1 MCEGTVLPH
10 CAHLFS
16 CGACQRLAALRVRN
30 RILEVLRF
38 GTPMFSER
46 KRKHDFA
53 ERQRWN
59 VKTLKGIK
67 AFERLERGK
76 FANHTLHRF
85 NFSLSNT
92 LQSAFAVPASPVVSS
107 LAALQMR
114 PSSRSQCG

>member
-59 VKTLKGIK
+59 VKTLKGVR
-67 AFERLERGK
+67 AGEVSGSYPSRFV
-76 FANHTLHRF
+76 ASTLHRF
-85 NFSLSNT
+85 NFS
-92 LQSAFAVPASPVVSS
+92 
-107 LAALQMR
+107 
-114 PSSRSQCG
+114 